1 MIKKAKDYLN
11 SFNVEDFKTD
21 NLADAIKRVIQQ
33 AQIDMLEYTI
43 NKCIDNVTLSLWDY
57 IASDG
62 FKEYYVE
69 INRDSILNTIEEIKE
84 ELKED

>member
-21 NLADAIKRVIQQ
+21 NLADAIKRVIKQ
-33 AQIDMLEYTI
+33 AQIDMLEYSVK
-43 NKCIDNVTLSLWDY
+43 KCVENADIEYVFDGYKDY
-57 IASDG
+57 PEADKI
-62 FKEYYVE
+62 
-69 INRDSILNTIEEIKE
+69 SILNTIEEIKE